1 MLYRSEAVT
10 EFFLLRGE
18 EGVKKEGFCMANVRQ
33 IPVSGNDPIR
43 LLFMPLGVPYHIP
56 ALAVQ

>member
-18 EGVKKEGFCMANVRQ
+18 EGVKKKVFAWQM
-33 IPVSGNDPIR
+33 
-43 LLFMPLGVPYHIP
+43 
-56 ALAVQ
+56 